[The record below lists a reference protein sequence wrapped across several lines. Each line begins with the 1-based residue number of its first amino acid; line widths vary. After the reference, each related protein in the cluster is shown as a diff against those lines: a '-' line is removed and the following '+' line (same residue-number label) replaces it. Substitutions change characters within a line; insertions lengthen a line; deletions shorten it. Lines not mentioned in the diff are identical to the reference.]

1 MRHRVFVYGTL
12 LSGEVNHRLLAGAEL
27 LGPHRTE
34 PCFTLFRLGAYPGL
48 ARGGT
53 TAVVG
58 EVYRVDAAGLARL
71 DRLEEC
77 PRLYDRVLIP
87 TPYGRAWVYV
97 YRGRINDRPVVRS
110 GDWRLAAESDSI
122 RAAAI
127 RATRDPKNPR
137 RTQPAS
143 GC

>member
-12 LSGEVNHRLLAGAEL
+12 LRGGVNHRLLAGAEL

-48 ARGGT
+48 ARGGS
-53 TAVVG
+53 TAVAG
-58 EVYRVDAAGLARL
+58 EVYRVDAADLARL
-71 DRLEEC
+71 DRLEEY

-87 TPYGRAWVYV
+87 TAYGRAWVYL
-97 YRGRINDRPVVRS
+97 YRGPIGNRPVIHS
-110 GDWRLAAESDSI
+110 GDWRLSADSDSI

-127 RATRDPKNPR
+127 RGRRDPKNPR
-137 RTQPAS
+137 RAQSVSAR
-143 GC
+143 

>member
-12 LSGEVNHRLLAGAEL
+12 LSGGVNHRLLAGAEL

-48 ARGGT
+48 ARGGSS
-53 TAVVG
+53 AVAG
-58 EVYRVDAAGLARL
+58 EVYRVDAAGLVRL
-71 DRLEEC
+71 DRLEEY

-87 TPYGRAWVYV
+87 TAYGRAWVYL
-97 YRGRINDRPVVRS
+97 YRGPIGDRPVIHS
-110 GDWRLAAESDSI
+110 GDWRLSADSDSI

-127 RATRDPKNPR
+127 RARRDPKNPR
-137 RTQPAS
+137 RAQAVS
-143 GC
+143 AR